1 MSQKE
6 AKKTN
11 PKATDALSVFSR
23 QIADM
28 DWLQQSLHTQMRLN
42 IAILSVLAVVVVVTL
57 ISFLVRPEPRY
68 FASTSDL
75 RVIELKPLDRPS
87 MSSQGLS
94 TWVADTVVRALSLN
108 FNHSAKILQSVQA
121 DFSHD
126 AFIEFV
132 TSLKK
137 DGLYDKV
144 LTQRLSLTVVPQ
156 SAPVIVNEGV
166 LNGVY
171 AWRVKFPVIVS
182 YEGSQGSLGNQTY
195 KVTVLVQSAPL
206 DKFPRGVAI
215 QQLVLE

>member
-1 MSQKE
+1 MLKVE
-6 AKKTN
+6 KNKPN
-11 PKATDALSVFSR
+11 PTPRDGVSIFAR

-28 DWLQQSLHTQMRLN
+28 DWLQQSLHKQMKVN
-42 IAILSVLAVVVVVTL
+42 IVMLGVLAVTVVVML
-57 ISFLVRPEPRY
+57 LSFLMRPEPRY

-144 LTQRLSLTVVPQ
+144 LNQRLSLTVVPQ

-206 DKFPRGVAI
+206 DKYPRGVAI